1 MPPSLDDLTWP
12 VTTPRLLIRRAGP
25 ADTAPIWD
33 RYRHL
38 ESVRWWL
45 SGGDHDFAAFA
56 EKYSD
61 PTRLGGLLVIE
72 RDGEIIGDLMLRLG
86 DVWAQFPAPEDPL
99 RQAEIGWCLAPD
111 AQGHGYA
118 SEAAR
123 ELLRISFEDL
133 SLHRVTAFCFTGNTP
148 SWRLMEKL
156 GMRREQHTLKDS
168 VHSSGEILDSY
179 GYALLAEEW
188 RAQERP
194 APRSA
199 SKPSLHEA

>member
-1 MPPSLDDLTWP
+1 MAPSLDDLTWP
-12 VTTPRLLIRRAGP
+12 VTTSRLLIRRAVP
-25 ADTAPIWD
+25 ADTRPLWD
-33 RYRHL
+33 GYRHL
-38 ESVRWWL
+38 ESIRWWL
-45 SGGDHDFAAFA
+45 SGGDNDFAAFA

-61 PTRLGGLLVIE
+61 PERLSGLLVIE

-86 DVWAQFPAPEDPL
+86 EVWAQLPAPREPL
-99 RQAEIGWCLAPD
+99 GQAEVGWCLSPA

-123 ELLRISFEDL
+123 ELLRIAFEDL
-133 SLHRVTAFCFTGNTP
+133 SLHRVTAVCFTGNEP

-156 GMRREQHTLKDS
+156 GMRREQHARQDS
-168 VHSSGEILDSY
+168 LHSSGELLDSY

-188 RAQERP
+188 RAQEPP
-194 APRSA
+194 AASSA